1 MFEEIYSRAK
11 AFKNRYPSTVAWR
24 LKAHCKVIADHMEK
38 GEEIKYVFAGQ
49 KNDSIVD
56 IITTYVVVVTDRRI
70 ILGEKRL
77 FFGYFLIS
85 ITSDMFNDV
94 TIKQGLLWGR
104 CIMDSLKENV
114 IISNLSKAAASEVE
128 ANITKHVIQAKQ
140 KMPSADKL
148 KNQSENIN
156 ISINEE

>member
-11 AFKNRYPSTVAWR
+11 EFKRKYPSTIAWR
-24 LKAHCKVIADHMEK
+24 LKAHSKVIAEHMEN

-49 KNDSIVD
+49 KNDSIFD

-104 CIMDSLKENV
+104 CVMDSLRENV
-114 IISNLSKAAASEVE
+114 VISNLSKAAASEVE
-128 ANITKHVIQAKQ
+128 ANITKHVIMAKE
-140 KMPSADKL
+140 KMPSGINKKAAG
-148 KNQSENIN
+148 ENIN